1 MSPTIFRARGYRF
14 LFFSR
19 EETRMHVHVLCSS
32 GEAKFWLTP
41 VVHLATSTGLSPRQI
56 TDAQGVVQAHMKE
69 IEDAWN
75 HHFGG

>member
-1 MSPTIFRARGYRF
+1 M
-14 LFFSR
+14 
-19 EETRMHVHVLCSS
+19 
-32 GEAKFWLTP
+32 TP